1 MKTYTIQ
8 TTEYNRTTKV
18 KDPTIYYYY
27 PTEWDYYYP
36 TLWIDR
42 NRLSD
47 ITHNITSPKTN

>member
-18 KDPTIYYYY
+18 KDTTIYYYY